1 MEVDIPSEYLYLCRR
16 WTEKNFNQ
24 KKYFFFFIYLP
35 ISDELEA
42 LTFVFSLFQFPKIS
56 NNAITNQPISDEF
69 GTVAMYQIAS
79 QYFQRWIE
87 MLLLRLRSKGGPQS
101 YPWRHI
107 YRL

>member
-1 MEVDIPSEYLYLCRR
+1 MEVDIPSEYLYLCGR

-42 LTFVFSLFQFPKIS
+42 LTFVISLFQFPKIS

-69 GTVAMYQIAS
+69 GTSLFLAFPPDPEINRNAFTAFEVKRRPPI
-79 QYFQRWIE
+79 
-87 MLLLRLRSKGGPQS
+87 L
-101 YPWRHI
+101 PWRHI

>member
-1 MEVDIPSEYLYLCRR
+1 MEVDIPSEYLYLCGR
-16 WTEKNFNQ
+16 WTEKYFNQ
-24 KKYFFFFIYLP
+24 KCFFFFIDLP
-35 ISDELEA
+35 ISDELAA
-42 LTFVFSLFQFPKIS
+42 LPFGFLLFQFPKIS

-101 YPWRHI
+101 CPWRHI